1 MLTDA
6 PYSYLLAG
14 YNVIAEEAAK
24 LVSQTN
30 DSAIATDIAP
40 DDYTVQDAITEYV
53 MTIPDE
59 KKRTIHPE
67 LSKFARWIGASN
79 AMVSLRPSDISPY
92 SETFGASASDANKQ
106 RVAAV
111 KDFLNYVK
119 KKGYIEISLAP
130 HIRVRKPTLNAAKS
144 AMVRRRTSEVQITQ
158 QGYDEMV
165 GRLEELKLE
174 TVRLAGE
181 IERAAASGDVREN
194 SPLEAA
200 RENQGMVQAQI
211 NRLEST
217 LKVAT
222 IIDESERKASD
233 HVLIG
238 SWVRLS
244 KADSGM
250 TVDYQV
256 VAANEANPLR
266 NKISDISPVGKAIIG
281 RKIGENVTVKA
292 PAGEQQFTIDA
303 IF

>member
-1 MLTDA
+1 M
-6 PYSYLLAG
+6 
-14 YNVIAEEAAK
+14 
-24 LVSQTN
+24 VSQTEY
-30 DSAIATDIAP
+30 SAAASTSDG
-40 DDYTVQDAITEYV
+40 YSVQDAVTEYV
-53 MTIPDE
+53 ITIPDS
-59 KKRTIHPE
+59 KKRMVHPE
-67 LSKFARWIGASN
+67 LTKFARWIGPN
-79 AMVSLRPSDISPY
+79 ITLESLRPSDISPY
-92 SETFGASASDANKQ
+92 SETFGASASDTNKQ

-130 HIRVRKPTLNAAKS
+130 HIRVKKPAINKTKS
-144 AMVRRRTSEVQITQ
+144 ATRRRDTEVQITQ

-165 GRLEELKLE
+165 NRLDQLRVE
-174 TVRLAGE
+174 TVRLAEE

-222 IIDESERKASD
+222 IIDESERVSD
-233 HVLIG
+233 HVQIG
-238 SWVRLS
+238 SWVRLA
-244 KADSGM
+244 KGGTDM
-250 TVDYQV
+250 TVDYQI

-266 NKISDISPVGKAIIG
+266 NKISDISPVGSAILG
-281 RKIGENVTVKA
+281 GKLGDEVTVKA
-292 PAGEQQFTIDA
+292 PAGEQKFTINA

>member
-1 MLTDA
+1 MGISQGCCAPIANIEEQNLVIQTDH
-6 PYSYLLAG
+6 
-14 YNVIAEEAAK
+14 
-24 LVSQTN
+24 T
-30 DSAIATDIAP
+30 AIATAP
-40 DDYTVQDAITEYV
+40 EGFTVQDAITEYV
-53 MTIPDE
+53 ITIPDE
-59 KKRTIHPE
+59 KKRSIHPE
-67 LSKFARWIGASN
+67 LTKFARWIGAGN
-79 AMVSLRPSDISPY
+79 RLDSLRPSDISPY
-92 SETFGASASDANKQ
+92 SETFGASASETNKQ

-119 KKGYIEISLAP
+119 KKGYIDVSLAP
-130 HIRVRKPTLNAAKS
+130 HIRVRKPTINAARS
-144 AMVRRRTSEVQITQ
+144 GAMRRRNSEVQITQ

-165 GRLEELKLE
+165 NRLDVLRVE
-174 TVRLAGE
+174 TIRLAEE

-233 HVLIG
+233 HVQIG

-244 KADSGM
+244 KSGTDM

-266 NKISDISPVGKAIIG
+266 NKISDISPVGSAILG
-281 RKIGENVTVKA
+281 CKLGDVVTVKA
-292 PAGEQQFTIDA
+292 PGGEQEYTVA
-303 IF
+303 SIF

>member
-1 MLTDA
+1 MNPHRLPSFRRKT
-6 PYSYLLAG
+6 
-14 YNVIAEEAAK
+14 NIEEDT
-24 LVSQTN
+24 LVSKTD
-30 DSAIATDIAP
+30 DSAIATAP
-40 DDYTVQDAITEYV
+40 EGFTVQEAITEYV

-59 KKRTIHPE
+59 KKRSIHPE
-67 LSKFARWIGASN
+67 LSKFARWLGSTN
-79 AMVSLRPSDISPY
+79 MLVSLRPSDISPY
-92 SETFGASASDANKQ
+92 SETFGASASETNKQ
-106 RVAAV
+106 RVTAV

-119 KKGYIEISLAP
+119 KKGYIDVSLAP
-130 HIRVRKPTLNAAKS
+130 HIRVRKPTINAARGG
-144 AMVRRRTSEVQITQ
+144 AMRRRNSEVQITQ

-165 GRLEELKLE
+165 NRLEVLRVE
-174 TVRLAGE
+174 TIRLAEE

-233 HVLIG
+233 HVQIG

-244 KADSGM
+244 KGGTDM

-266 NKISDISPVGKAIIG
+266 NKISDISPVGSAILG
-281 RKIGENVTVKA
+281 NKIGDVVTVKA

>member
-1 MLTDA
+1 L
-6 PYSYLLAG
+6 S
-14 YNVIAEEAAK
+14 VH
-24 LVSQTN
+24 
-30 DSAIATDIAP
+30 
-40 DDYTVQDAITEYV
+40 DAIIEYII
-53 MTIPDE
+53 TIPDD
-59 KKRTIHPE
+59 KKRVIHPE

-79 AMVSLRPSDISPY
+79 ELSALRPSDISPY
-92 SETFGASASDANKQ
+92 SETFGASASDTNKQ

-119 KKGYIEISLAP
+119 KKGYVDVSLAP
-130 HIRVRKPTLNAAKS
+130 HIRVRKPTLNAPRGN
-144 AMVRRRTSEVQITQ
+144 AMRRRNSEVQITQ

-165 GRLEELKLE
+165 NRLEQLRVE
-174 TVRLAGE
+174 TLRLADE

-222 IIDESERKASD
+222 IIDESERVSD
-233 HVLIG
+233 HVQIG
-238 SWVRLS
+238 SWVSLA
-244 KADSGM
+244 KQGADI

-256 VAANEANPLR
+256 VAANEANPLQ
-266 NKISDISPVGKAIIG
+266 NKISDISPLGSAILG
-281 RKIGENVTVKA
+281 GKIGDEVVVKA
-292 PAGEQQFTIDA
+292 PAGVQKFTINA

>member
-1 MLTDA
+1 M
-6 PYSYLLAG
+6 
-14 YNVIAEEAAK
+14 
-24 LVSQTN
+24 VSQTN
-30 DSAIATDIAP
+30 DSAIATNLAP

-53 MTIPDE
+53 KTIADDD
-59 KKRTIHPE
+59 KKRNIHPE

-79 AMVSLRPSDISPY
+79 SIVALRPSDVSPY
-92 SETFGASASDANKQ
+92 SETFGTSASDANKQ

-119 KKGYIEISLAP
+119 KKGYIDISLAP
-130 HIRVRKPTLNAAKS
+130 HIRVRKPTLNSAKS
-144 AMVRRRTSEVQITQ
+144 ALVRRRTSEVQITQ

-165 GRLEELKLE
+165 SRLEGLRLE
-174 TVRLAGE
+174 TVRLADE

-244 KADSGM
+244 KSDSGM

-281 RKIGENVTVKA
+281 RKIGDNVTVKA
-292 PAGEQQFTIDA
+292 PAGEQQFTVDA

>member
-1 MLTDA
+1 MYVWL
-6 PYSYLLAG
+6 
-14 YNVIAEEAAK
+14 IAIIEESN
-24 LVSQTN
+24 LVSQTEY
-30 DSAIATDIAP
+30 SAAASTSDG
-40 DDYTVQDAITEYV
+40 YSVQDAVTEYV
-53 MTIPDE
+53 ITIPDS
-59 KKRTIHPE
+59 KKRMVHPE
-67 LSKFARWIGASN
+67 LTKFARWIGPN
-79 AMVSLRPSDISPY
+79 ITLESLRPSDISPY
-92 SETFGASASDANKQ
+92 SETFGASASDTNKQ

-130 HIRVRKPTLNAAKS
+130 HIRVKKPAINKTKS
-144 AMVRRRTSEVQITQ
+144 ATRRRDTEVQITQ

-165 GRLEELKLE
+165 NRLDQLRVE
-174 TVRLAGE
+174 TVRLAEE

-222 IIDESERKASD
+222 IIDESERVSD
-233 HVLIG
+233 HVQIG
-238 SWVRLS
+238 SWVRLA
-244 KADSGM
+244 KGGTDM
-250 TVDYQV
+250 TVDYQI

-266 NKISDISPVGKAIIG
+266 NKISDISPVGSAILGG
-281 RKIGENVTVKA
+281 RLGDEVTVKA
-292 PAGEQQFTIDA
+292 PAGEQKFTINA

>member
-1 MLTDA
+1 MYVWL
-6 PYSYLLAG
+6 
-14 YNVIAEEAAK
+14 IAIIEESN
-24 LVSQTN
+24 LVSQTEY
-30 DSAIATDIAP
+30 SAAASTSDG
-40 DDYTVQDAITEYV
+40 YSVQDAVTEYV
-53 MTIPDE
+53 ITIPDS
-59 KKRTIHPE
+59 KKRMVHPE
-67 LSKFARWIGASN
+67 LTKFARWIGPN
-79 AMVSLRPSDISPY
+79 ITLESLRPSDISPY
-92 SETFGASASDANKQ
+92 SETFGASASDTNKQ

-130 HIRVRKPTLNAAKS
+130 HIRVKKPAINKTKS
-144 AMVRRRTSEVQITQ
+144 ATRRRDTEVQITQ

-165 GRLEELKLE
+165 NRLDQLRVE
-174 TVRLAGE
+174 TVRLAEE

-222 IIDESERKASD
+222 IIDESERVSD
-233 HVLIG
+233 HVQIG
-238 SWVRLS
+238 SWVRLA
-244 KADSGM
+244 KGGTDM
-250 TVDYQV
+250 TVDYQI

-266 NKISDISPVGKAIIG
+266 NKISDISPVGSAILG
-281 RKIGENVTVKA
+281 GKLGDEVTVKA
-292 PAGEQQFTIDA
+292 PAGEQKFTINA

>member
-1 MLTDA
+1 MHVWL
-6 PYSYLLAG
+6 
-14 YNVIAEEAAK
+14 IAIIEESN
-24 LVSQTN
+24 LVSQTEY
-30 DSAIATDIAP
+30 SAAASTSDG
-40 DDYTVQDAITEYV
+40 YSVQDAVTEYV
-53 MTIPDE
+53 ITIPDS
-59 KKRTIHPE
+59 KKRMVHPE
-67 LSKFARWIGASN
+67 LTKFARWIGPN
-79 AMVSLRPSDISPY
+79 ITLESLRPSDISPY
-92 SETFGASASDANKQ
+92 SETFGASASDTNKQ

-130 HIRVRKPTLNAAKS
+130 HIRVKKPAINKTKS
-144 AMVRRRTSEVQITQ
+144 ATRRRDTEVQITQ

-165 GRLEELKLE
+165 NRLDQLRVE
-174 TVRLAGE
+174 TVRLAEE

-222 IIDESERKASD
+222 IIDESERVSD
-233 HVLIG
+233 HVQIG
-238 SWVRLS
+238 SWVRLA
-244 KADSGM
+244 KGGTDM
-250 TVDYQV
+250 TVDYQI

-266 NKISDISPVGKAIIG
+266 NKISDISPVGSAILG
-281 RKIGENVTVKA
+281 GKLGDEVTVKA
-292 PAGEQQFTIDA
+292 PAGEQKFTINA

>member
-1 MLTDA
+1 MRTAVVYFSLVA
-6 PYSYLLAG
+6 IIKES
-14 YNVIAEEAAK
+14 N
-24 LVSQTN
+24 LVSQTEY
-30 DSAIATDIAP
+30 SAAASTSNGL
-40 DDYTVQDAITEYV
+40 TVQDAVTEYV
-53 MTIPDE
+53 ITIPDS
-59 KKRTIHPE
+59 KKRSVHPE
-67 LSKFARWIGASN
+67 LTKFARWIGPN
-79 AMVSLRPSDISPY
+79 NTLESLRPSDISPY
-92 SETFGASASDANKQ
+92 SETFGASASDTNKQ

-119 KKGYIEISLAP
+119 KKGYIEVSLAP
-130 HIRVRKPTLNAAKS
+130 HIRVRKPTMNAARGG
-144 AMVRRRTSEVQITQ
+144 AVRRRDTEVQITQ

-165 GRLEELKLE
+165 NRLEELRVE

-222 IIDESERKASD
+222 IIDESERRASD
-233 HVLIG
+233 HVQIG
-238 SWVRLS
+238 SWVRLT
-244 KADSGM
+244 KDGTDM
-250 TVDYQV
+250 TVDYQI

-266 NKISDISPVGKAIIG
+266 NKISDISPVGSAILGSKPGDEVI
-281 RKIGENVTVKA
+281 VKA
-292 PAGEQQFTIDA
+292 PAGEQKFTINS

>member
-1 MLTDA
+1 MLARERAD
-6 PYSYLLAG
+6 YSCVGPLAIIKE
-14 YNVIAEEAAK
+14 NT
-24 LVSQTN
+24 LVSKTE
-30 DSAIATDIAP
+30 DSATATIHERL
-40 DDYTVQDAITEYV
+40 TVQDAITEYII
-53 MTIPDE
+53 TIADG
-59 KKRTIHPE
+59 KKRTVHPE

-79 AMVSLRPSDISPY
+79 RLVSLRPSDISPY
-92 SETFGASASDANKQ
+92 SETFGASASETNKQ

-119 KKGYIEISLAP
+119 KKGYIDVSLAP
-130 HIRVRKPTLNAAKS
+130 HIRVRKPTINAARGG
-144 AMVRRRTSEVQITQ
+144 AMRRRNSEVQITQ

-165 GRLEELKLE
+165 NRLETLRVE
-174 TVRLAGE
+174 TIRLAEE

-211 NRLEST
+211 NRFEST

-222 IIDESERKASD
+222 IIDESERRASD
-233 HVLIG
+233 HVQIG
-238 SWVRLS
+238 SWVRLT
-244 KADSGM
+244 KAGTDM

-266 NKISDISPVGKAIIG
+266 NKISDISPVGSAILG
-281 RKIGENVTVKA
+281 GKPGDEVSVKA
-292 PAGEQQFTIDA
+292 PAGEQRFTINT